1 MSIHIYVLK
10 ILNPTNMKTRFILL
24 SLFSLTTLFA
34 FAQNSG
40 VYLSASDFAS
50 GKLTYGINC
59 STEKHKIMLNEFLNQ
74 DYITVVH
81 DKQSHKLLKKEIF
94 GYKDCDNL
102 TYRFAEKSHYVIL
115 NPTEQILLYKHAIKG
130 SKNQPAEVHYY
141 FSVFGAGEVQ
151 ALTLMNLKKA
161 FPENHKLH
169 DALDAEFKTDDQL
182 SEYDTFH
189 KMYKV
194 NRLYASTL

>member
-1 MSIHIYVLK
+1 
-10 ILNPTNMKTRFILL
+10 MKNQFILL

-94 GYKDCDNL
+94 GYKDCDNI

-115 NPTEQILLYKHAIKG
+115 NPTEQILLYKHTIKG

-141 FSVFGAGEVQ
+141 FSVSGTGEVQ
-151 ALTLMNLKKA
+151 ALTLVNLKKA

-169 DALDAEFKTDDQL
+169 DALDAEFKSDDQL

-189 KMYKV
+189 KMFKV
-194 NRLYASTL
+194 NRLYATTI

>member
-1 MSIHIYVLK
+1 
-10 ILNPTNMKTRFILL
+10 MKTQLTLF
-24 SLFSLTTLFA
+24 SMFSLTTLVA

-50 GKLTYGINC
+50 GKLAYEINC
-59 STEKHKIMLNEFLNQ
+59 STEKHKIKLNEFLNQ

-81 DKQSHKLLKKEIF
+81 EKQSYKLQKKEIF

-102 TYRFAEKSHYVIL
+102 TYRFAGSIFYVII
-115 NPTEQILLYKHAIKG
+115 NPTEKILLYKHNIEA
-130 SKNQPAEVHYY
+130 SKNQKEEVHYY
-141 FSVFGAGEVQ
+141 FSVSGAGEIQ
-151 ALTLMNLKKA
+151 TLTLMNLKKA

-169 DALDAEFKTDDQL
+169 DALDAEFKTDDEL
-182 SEYDTFH
+182 ATYDSYH

-194 NRLYASTL
+194 NRLFASNQ